1 MQKKE
6 VTVATSAREWPA
18 GDGVSQDGKQRD
30 RDSQKKKNQEV
41 NALRCFQWRLEVNI
55 PGTMKQRLR
64 PSPPLFAAVT
74 CVSVEP

>member
-1 MQKKE
+1 M
-6 VTVATSAREWPA
+6 TAATSAREWPV

-30 RDSQKKKNQEV
+30 NDRRKKKNQ
-41 NALRCFQWRLEVNI
+41 EVNI

-64 PSPPLFAAVT
+64 ASSPLFAAVT

>member
-1 MQKKE
+1 MQKKD
-6 VTVATSAREWPA
+6 VTVATSAREWPE

-30 RDSQKKKNQEV
+30 RDRRKKKNQ
-41 NALRCFQWRLEVNI
+41 EVNI

-64 PSPPLFAAVT
+64 PSSPLFAAAT